1 LLGGGRSAA
10 SPSNTPASPF
20 AAPSGP
26 GETTATGRAVR
37 LVALDQVVA
46 SPLQPRR
53 EFTDEALRELAE
65 SIRAQGILQPLVVR
79 PGKAGLELIA
89 GERRWRAARIAGLK
103 EVPVLERQATDREVL
118 ELALVENLQRENLNP
133 LEEAIGY
140 SDLQSR
146 FDLTQEQVAQKVGRS
161 RAAVANALRLLK
173 LPDDVQQALKSGQLS
188 VGHAKVLLGIADA
201 PLLSSVARQAREQS
215 LSVRQTEEVV
225 ARLAATSA
233 SKPVGPAAAAPVATR
248 DPHVVDV
255 ENRLRERLA
264 TRVGVRYRAGRGSIE
279 IRFAND
285 DELNRVLDLLGVRVD

>member
-1 LLGGGRSAA
+1 MLGGGRAAA

-26 GETTATGRAVR
+26 VETTATGRAVR

-201 PLLSSVARQAREQS
+201 PLLSSVARQAREQG

-225 ARLAATSA
+225 ARLAAPSA
-233 SKPVGPAAAAPVATR
+233 SKPAGPAAAASVATR

-279 IRFAND
+279 IRFTND